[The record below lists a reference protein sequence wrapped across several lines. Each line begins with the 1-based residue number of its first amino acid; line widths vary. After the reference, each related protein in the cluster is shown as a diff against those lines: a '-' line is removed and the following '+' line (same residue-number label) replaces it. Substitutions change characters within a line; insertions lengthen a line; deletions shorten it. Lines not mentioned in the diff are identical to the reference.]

1 MINYGKQ
8 QILKE
13 DITSVVKTLKSDY
26 LTTGPNTILF
36 ENNFKRK
43 IKSKYA
49 VSCSS
54 GTTAI
59 HLALLAMKIS
69 KGDVVILP
77 VINFIASLNILET
90 LGAKVFF
97 ADININTGQM
107 SPKNLLDCIKKNKLK
122 KIKAVLTMY
131 NGGDPLNAEAFFK
144 IKKKYKFYLMEDA
157 CHALGGKY
165 YSLNNSYVGS
175 CKFGDIATFSFHPI
189 KTLTTCEG
197 GMITTNNKSFFN
209 KIKMIRNHGMLRKKS
224 NKKNYYWKY
233 KIMYPGYNFRLS
245 DVDCS
250 LGISQLKRIDKIIK
264 TRKNIAAFYVKNLKS
279 LKEYINLPSINSSK
293 SAFHLFIITFNL
305 KKLKINRDKI
315 IQYLY
320 KYKIVTQV
328 HYIPVNTHPYY
339 KKYSKLNFVGAYSYF
354 NSCLSLPIYPGL
366 NQKEINYICSKIK
379 FLLHKFKRN

>member
-1 MINYGKQ
+1 MINYSKQ
-8 QILKE
+8 NITKGDILA
-13 DITSVVKTLKSDY
+13 VVKTLKSDY
-26 LTTGPNTILF
+26 ITTGPNTLLF
-36 ENNFKRK
+36 EKNFKKK
-43 IKSKYA
+43 IKSKYTL
-49 VSCSS
+49 SCSS
-54 GTTAI
+54 GTAAA
-59 HLALLAMKIS
+59 HLALLAMGIRKD
-69 KGDVVILP
+69 DVVILP
-77 VINFIASLNILET
+77 IINFIASLNILEN

-97 ADININTGQM
+97 ADTDINTGQM

-175 CKFGDIATFSFHPI
+175 CKFSDIATFSFHPA

-197 GMITTNNKSFFN
+197 GMVTTNSKSFFN

-224 NKKNYYWKY
+224 NKKIYYWQY

-245 DVDCS
+245 DVNCS
-250 LGISQLKRIDKIIK
+250 LGISQLKRIDKIINA
-264 TRKNIAAFYVKNLKS
+264 RKKIAALYLKNLKS
-279 LKEYINLPSINSSK
+279 LKRYINLPNISSSK

-305 KKLKINRDKI
+305 DSLKINRDKI

-320 KYKIVTQV
+320 KHKIVTQV
-328 HYIPVNTHPYY
+328 HYIPINKHPYY
-339 KKYSKLNFVGAYSYF
+339 KKYSHFIFKGANKYF
-354 NSCLSLPIYPGL
+354 KSCLSLPIYPGL
-366 NQKEINYICSKIK
+366 SKK
-379 FLLHKFKRN
+379 K